1 MNEYIWEDKT
11 STKLFVFLLE
21 MIVAIGGPKTNQHTK
36 AKNKSFNK
44 TRIVLRRLLSEFNFV
59 PIKFITLIQGY

>member
-21 MIVAIGGPKTNQHTK
+21 MIVAIGGPKTNQH
-36 AKNKSFNK
+36 AKDRNKSFNK
-44 TRIVLRRLLSEFNFV
+44 TKIVLIRRFNEFNFV
-59 PIKFITLIQGY
+59 PIKFIA